1 MTPRKKIALAVLGGL
16 LLVFL
21 LIQLVPVE
29 RSNPT
34 GGARIA
40 WDSPRTEALARRAC
54 MDCHSNETVWPGYSR
69 VAPVSWFVANHV
81 NEGRREMNFST
92 GHDVEIDECSR
103 EMQRGKMPMASYIWL
118 HPEAK
123 LSATEQQELLAGL
136 RRTFAGARGGEGGS
150 GEGRERRGDHHDDD

>member
-1 MTPRKKIALAVLGGL
+1 MRFASLLRMTSRKKIALAVLGGL

-21 LIQLVPVE
+21 LMQLVPVE

-69 VAPVSWFVANHV
+69 VAPVSWFVAHHV
-81 NEGRREMNFST
+81 NEGRREMNLST

-103 EMQRGKMPMASYIWL
+103 EMQRGTMPMASYIWL

-136 RRTFAGARGGEGGS
+136 RRTFAGAR
-150 GEGRERRGDHHDDD
+150 R